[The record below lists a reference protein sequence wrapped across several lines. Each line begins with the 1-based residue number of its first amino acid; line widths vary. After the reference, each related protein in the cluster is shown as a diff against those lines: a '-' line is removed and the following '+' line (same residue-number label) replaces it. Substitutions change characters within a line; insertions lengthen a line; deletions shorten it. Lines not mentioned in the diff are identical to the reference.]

1 MCSGVR
7 SVEVLKTFLP
17 KLFYFRYLNPLTPF
31 EERYGNIEIG
41 KRGGIRVPGGVE
53 KVVPEPE

>member
-1 MCSGVR
+1 M
-7 SVEVLKTFLP
+7 LKTFLP

-53 KVVPEPE
+53 KVVLEPE